1 MDDRKPFSKEDFTE
15 EELIILKAVFDGGEA
30 MLETMNRMFYVN
42 RDALFYVKEKLGIY
56 DLLESI

>member
-1 MDDRKPFSKEDFTE
+1 
-15 EELIILKAVFDGGEA
+15 